1 MPLMFVNHTRS
12 HIRVCCLR
20 RIKSRISQSDCFVFR
35 CEIVGGSAEDSCV
48 CYRGSSLSSTVF
60 DAVFT
65 ENTREEGEMKKKV
78 FNTPTDNLSAS
89 RYVPVVR

>member
-12 HIRVCCLR
+12 HIRVSCLR
-20 RIKSRISQSDCFVFR
+20 RIKSRINQSDCFVFR
-35 CEIVGGSAEDSCV
+35 YAIVGGSVEDSCV
-48 CYRGSSLSSTVF
+48 SYRGSSLSSAVF
-60 DAVFT
+60 NDVFT
-65 ENTREEGEMKKKV
+65 ENTRGEGGMKKIV